1 VGARSR
7 RASSVLN
14 RYRRHF
20 AVLAFLLLATPLVAG
35 VILPVTPA
43 AIIKEGRNL
52 APAPKAPLTRQDWLL
67 ISKQI
72 DAYLQDHFGLRQ
84 VMIRLHKDLTKPM
97 LGFGNDSVLIG
108 RDGRMFYL
116 GEEAVRQSAGLVF
129 RDQRVADTADLLVS
143 INEALKVR
151 GIRFLVASPP
161 NSATIYQDDLP
172 QWARNRRRQ
181 TEYGALIENLA
192 SRGVR
197 TIDLRPTLRAAQA
210 EGPAYYM
217 HDTHWT
223 PRGALAAF
231 NAVAEADSHADW
243 RIEAK
248 SALGPLTSRKGGDLA
263 RMFGVQDNVSEQSE
277 DLALPAGTKVLLSSD
292 PFGDYVET
300 SNKPGPTIMIIGDS
314 FTGGDFATM
323 AAQHAGRVIWVD
335 HRHCG
340 FDWAAIDKFH
350 PDEVWWTPN
359 ERFLICGPGLRPVDF
374 TG

>member
-1 VGARSR
+1 M
-7 RASSVLN
+7 LI
-14 RYRRHF
+14 RYRRYF
-20 AVLAFLLLATPLVAG
+20 GVLTFLLLATPLVAG
-35 VILPVTPA
+35 IVLPISPA
-43 AIIKEGRNL
+43 AILKEGRNL
-52 APAPKAPLTRQDWLL
+52 APAPKAPETRQDWLGF
-67 ISKQI
+67 SKQV

-84 VMIRLHKDLTKPM
+84 VLIRVHKDLTKPM

-116 GEEAVRQSAGLVF
+116 GEEAVRQSAGLLF
-129 RDQRVADTADLLVS
+129 RDQRVADTADLLVR
-143 INEALKVR
+143 INDALASR

-172 QWARNRRRQ
+172 QWARNRRRL
-181 TEYGALIENLA
+181 TEYDALIEILL

-197 TIDLRPTLRAAQA
+197 AIDLRPVVRAAEG
-210 EGPAYYM
+210 EGPAYFM

-231 NAVAEADSHADW
+231 NAIAAADSHPDW
-243 RIEAK
+243 RIDAK
-248 SALGPLTSRKGGDLA
+248 SALGPMTSRKGGDLA

-277 DLALPAGTKVLLSSD
+277 DLILPAGRKVLLSSD

-300 SNKPGPTIMIIGDS
+300 SNKSGPTIMIIGDS
-314 FTGGDFATM
+314 FTGGDFVSM
-323 AAQHAGRVIWVD
+323 LILHVGRVIWLD

-340 FDWAAIDKFH
+340 FDWTSIAKFH
-350 PDEVWWTPN
+350 PDEVWWMPN
-359 ERFLICGPGLRPVDF
+359 ERFLICGPGVRPLDF

>member
-67 ISKQI
+67 LSKQI

-197 TIDLRPTLRAAQA
+197 AIDLRPTLRAAQA

-263 RMFGVQDNVSEQSE
+263 RMFGVQDSVSEQSE

-292 PFGDYVET
+292 PFGGYVET

-350 PDEVWWTPN
+350 PDEVWWMPN

>member
-1 VGARSR
+1 MGAGT
-7 RASSVLN
+7 RAASPMLI

-181 TEYGALIENLA
+181 
-192 SRGVR
+192 
-197 TIDLRPTLRAAQA
+197 P
-210 EGPAYYM
+210 
-217 HDTHWT
+217 
-223 PRGALAAF
+223 
-231 NAVAEADSHADW
+231 
-243 RIEAK
+243 
-248 SALGPLTSRKGGDLA
+248 
-263 RMFGVQDNVSEQSE
+263 
-277 DLALPAGTKVLLSSD
+277 
-292 PFGDYVET
+292 
-300 SNKPGPTIMIIGDS
+300 
-314 FTGGDFATM
+314 
-323 AAQHAGRVIWVD
+323 
-335 HRHCG
+335 
-340 FDWAAIDKFH
+340 
-350 PDEVWWTPN
+350 
-359 ERFLICGPGLRPVDF
+359 
-374 TG
+374 